1 MWGLH
6 CFFLFAYHVII
17 GYWPIIIFSTVCK
30 ETIREKFAL
39 TVISTITVD
48 GPPEKKGFSFFFRI
62 VNCTTNGKWVNLQLL
77 DNTQ

>member
-48 GPPEKKGFSFFFRI
+48 GPPEKKVFPSFLGLLT
-62 VNCTTNGKWVNLQLL
+62 VLLMGNG
-77 DNTQ
+77 